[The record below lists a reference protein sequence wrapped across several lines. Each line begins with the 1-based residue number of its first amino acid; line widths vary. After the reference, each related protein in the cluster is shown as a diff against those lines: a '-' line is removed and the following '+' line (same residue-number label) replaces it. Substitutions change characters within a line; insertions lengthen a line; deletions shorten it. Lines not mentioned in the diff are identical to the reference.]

1 MDTVYINLTKR
12 EDRKRLVVGEMR
24 AQGLK
29 ARRFA
34 AKTGDEVNDKTVT
47 RTWHSRLN
55 CLYDRKT
62 LPALHNMSKGERGC
76 SGSHVA
82 LWKQCARKDDPSKPM
97 LILEDDAVLWDRSGV
112 LFPEMC
118 HRLIA
123 AVEQVYDVENDPVM
137 LYVGCEVRPA
147 HPAPPAHPC
156 LLPTHLVRH
165 ATLPDHPPSVRM
177 YVYPITNTNRWSSG
191 AMSDESSS
199 RDRRN

>member
-123 AVEQVYDVENDPVM
+123 AVEQVYDVERACAAG
-137 LYVGCEVRPA
+137 GCGASRPSR
-147 HPAPPAHPC
+147 PSRPSPHPC
-156 LLPTHLVRH
+156 LLPTLGSPRDI
-165 ATLPDHPPSVRM
+165 PDHPIRSPLCIQSQTQTGGQVAR
-177 YVYPITNTNRWSSG
+177 
-191 AMSDESSS
+191 
-199 RDRRN
+199 